1 MGFGDT
7 RGGGVGSIPD
17 NFPDLTDLDPGF
29 SVDPNDRPPP
39 EDAVPMPLPTPGPN
53 TPTPPASDPVT
64 VVDDSA
70 VMQAQETQD
79 DRDALTIIKD
89 TLASYG
95 LEGLAA
101 DAYRFLMEGAST
113 DSVMIQLKETEQF
126 KERFKGLELR
136 RQQGLPAISPAE
148 YIRLERDYRQT
159 MSAAGLPEGFYD
171 SPDDFAEFIGNDVS
185 PAEMTQRVSMATTA
199 VSNVNPELKNQLR
212 EMYGIGTENDGE
224 LIAYFLDPERG
235 VNVIEQRLQ
244 MESAGLSAAA
254 VQATGQGIG
263 TGVARQ
269 LAGQNVQQREISQRL
284 GQQAGLTQQ
293 VFGEQQAV
301 TSTELAAASFGLDS
315 ESTAQV
321 RRLRQRR
328 QAAAEQ
334 RTGGLVTGMGA
345 TGLGSAQNQQGIDLN
360 PEFAY
365 IQLCD
370 LPHYEGEPFTLN

>member
-1 MGFGDT
+1 MGMGDVRAFT
-7 RGGGVGSIPD
+7 EAFEEDTV
-17 NFPDLTDLDPGF
+17 LTD
-29 SVDPNDRPPP
+29 
-39 EDAVPMPLPTPGPN
+39 DAVME
-53 TPTPPASDPVT
+53 
-64 VVDDSA
+64 
-70 VMQAQETQD
+70 AQETQD
-79 DRDALTIIKD
+79 DRDALTIIRD
-89 TLASYG
+89 TLATYG

-101 DAYRFLMEGAST
+101 DAYRFLMEGSST

-126 KERFKGLELR
+126 QERFKGMETR

-171 SPDDFAEFIGNDVS
+171 NPDDFADFIGNDVS

-212 EMYGIGTENDGE
+212 EMYGIGVENDGE
-224 LIAYFLDPERG
+224 LISYFLDPERG

-254 VQATGQGIG
+254 IQATGQGIG

-284 GQQAGLTQQ
+284 SQQAGLTQQ
-293 VFGEQQAV
+293 VFGEQNAV

-328 QAAAEQ
+328 QAATQQ

-345 TGLGSAQNQQGIDLN
+345 TGLGSAQN
-360 PEFAY
+360 
-365 IQLCD
+365 
-370 LPHYEGEPFTLN
+370 

>member
-1 MGFGDT
+1 MGMGDVRAFT
-7 RGGGVGSIPD
+7 EAFEEEDTV
-17 NFPDLTDLDPGF
+17 LTD
-29 SVDPNDRPPP
+29 
-39 EDAVPMPLPTPGPN
+39 DAVME
-53 TPTPPASDPVT
+53 
-64 VVDDSA
+64 
-70 VMQAQETQD
+70 AQETQD
-79 DRDALTIIKD
+79 DRDALTIIRD
-89 TLASYG
+89 TLATYG
-95 LEGLAA
+95 LEGLAG

-113 DSVMIQLKETEQF
+113 DSVMIQLKETDVF

-159 MSAAGLPEGFYD
+159 MAAAGLPEGFYD
-171 SPDDFAEFIGNDVS
+171 NPDDFADFIGNDVS

-224 LIAYFLDPERG
+224 LIAYFLDPDRG

-254 VQATGQGIG
+254 IQATGQGIG

-284 GQQAGLTQQ
+284 SQQAGLTQQ
-293 VFGEQQAV
+293 VFGEQNAV

-334 RTGGLVTGMGA
+334 RAGGLVTGMGA
-345 TGLGSAQNQQGIDLN
+345 TGLGSAQN
-360 PEFAY
+360 
-365 IQLCD
+365 
-370 LPHYEGEPFTLN
+370 

>member
-1 MGFGDT
+1 MGMGDV
-7 RGGGVGSIPD
+7 RGFVEAFEED
-17 NFPDLTDLDPGF
+17 TVLTD
-29 SVDPNDRPPP
+29 
-39 EDAVPMPLPTPGPN
+39 DAVME
-53 TPTPPASDPVT
+53 
-64 VVDDSA
+64 
-70 VMQAQETQD
+70 AQETQD
-79 DRDALTIIKD
+79 DRDALTIIRD
-89 TLASYG
+89 ALAGYG
-95 LEGLAA
+95 LEGLAN
-101 DAYRFLMEGAST
+101 DAYRFLMEGSSSE
-113 DSVMIQLKETEQF
+113 SVMIQIKDTELF
-126 KERFKGLELR
+126 RERFKGMETRSKL
-136 RQQGLPAISPAE
+136 GLPAISPAE

-212 EMYGIGTENDGE
+212 EMYGIGVENDGE
-224 LIAYFLDPERG
+224 LISYFLDPERG

-254 VQATGQGIG
+254 IQATGQGIG

-293 VFGEQQAV
+293 VFGEQNAV

-315 ESTAQV
+315 ETTAQV

-328 QAAAEQ
+328 QAATQQ

-345 TGLGSAQNQQGIDLN
+345 TGLGSAQN
-360 PEFAY
+360 
-365 IQLCD
+365 
-370 LPHYEGEPFTLN
+370 

>member
-7 RGGGVGSIPD
+7 RGAGV
-17 NFPDLTDLDPGF
+17 NTDRDP
-29 SVDPNDRPPP
+29 DRPNLA
-39 EDAVPMPLPTPGPN
+39 DAVNPIFNDDSGFIN
-53 TPTPPASDPVT
+53 YNNPTPPDDAVLADPPPVQTPDNTDNT
-64 VVDDSA
+64 VMGDSA

-113 DSVMIQLKETEQF
+113 DSVMIQLKETDVF

-159 MSAAGLPEGFYD
+159 MAAAGLPEGFYD
-171 SPDDFAEFIGNDVS
+171 NPDDFADFIGNDVS

-212 EMYGIGTENDGE
+212 EMYGIGVENDGE
-224 LIAYFLDPERG
+224 LIAYFLDPDRG

-334 RTGGLVTGMGA
+334 RAGGLVTGMGA

-370 LPHYEGEPFTLN
+370 LPH

>member
-1 MGFGDT
+1 MGMGDV
-7 RGGGVGSIPD
+7 RGFVEAFEED
-17 NFPDLTDLDPGF
+17 TVLTDD
-29 SVDPNDRPPP
+29 
-39 EDAVPMPLPTPGPN
+39 
-53 TPTPPASDPVT
+53 
-64 VVDDSA
+64 A

-79 DRDALTIIKD
+79 DRDALTIIRD
-89 TLASYG
+89 ALAGYG
-95 LEGLAA
+95 LEGLAN
-101 DAYRFLMEGAST
+101 DAYRFLMEGSSSE
-113 DSVMIQLKETEQF
+113 SVMIQIKDTELF
-126 KERFKGLELR
+126 RERFKGMETRSKL
-136 RQQGLPAISPAE
+136 GLPAISPAE

-212 EMYGIGTENDGE
+212 EMYGIGVENDGE
-224 LIAYFLDPERG
+224 LISYFLDPERG

-254 VQATGQGIG
+254 IQATGQGIG

-284 GQQAGLTQQ
+284 SQQAGLTQQ
-293 VFGEQQAV
+293 VFGEQNAV

-334 RTGGLVTGMGA
+334 RAGGLVTGMGA
-345 TGLGSAQNQQGIDLN
+345 TGLGSAQN
-360 PEFAY
+360 
-365 IQLCD
+365 
-370 LPHYEGEPFTLN
+370 

>member
-1 MGFGDT
+1 MGMGDVRAFT
-7 RGGGVGSIPD
+7 EAFEEDTV
-17 NFPDLTDLDPGF
+17 LTD
-29 SVDPNDRPPP
+29 
-39 EDAVPMPLPTPGPN
+39 DAVME
-53 TPTPPASDPVT
+53 
-64 VVDDSA
+64 
-70 VMQAQETQD
+70 AQETQD
-79 DRDALTIIKD
+79 DRDALTIIRD
-89 TLASYG
+89 TLATYG

-101 DAYRFLMEGAST
+101 DAYRFLMEGSST

-126 KERFKGLELR
+126 QERFKGMETR

-171 SPDDFAEFIGNDVS
+171 NPDDFADFIGNDVS

-212 EMYGIGTENDGE
+212 EMYGIGVENDGE
-224 LIAYFLDPERG
+224 LISYFLDPERG

-254 VQATGQGIG
+254 IQATGQGIG

-284 GQQAGLTQQ
+284 SQQAGLTQQ
-293 VFGEQQAV
+293 VFGEQNAV

-334 RTGGLVTGMGA
+334 RAGGLVTGMGA
-345 TGLGSAQNQQGIDLN
+345 TGLGSAQN
-360 PEFAY
+360 
-365 IQLCD
+365 
-370 LPHYEGEPFTLN
+370 

>member
-7 RGGGVGSIPD
+7 RGGGVGTRPLPD
-17 NFPDLTDLDPGF
+17 GFPDLSDLDPNP
-29 SVDPNDRPPP
+29 SDITVPSDPQ
-39 EDAVPMPLPTPGPN
+39 PMPMPTPTPVRPTPPD

-79 DRDALTIIKD
+79 NRDALTIIKD
-89 TLASYG
+89 ALTSYG
-95 LEGLAA
+95 LDGLSA
-101 DAYRFLMEGAST
+101 DAYRLLMEGAST
-113 DSVMIQLKETEQF
+113 ESVMIQLKQTEQF

-136 RQQGLPAISPAE
+136 SQQGLPAISPAE

-159 MSAAGLPEGFYD
+159 MAAAGLPEGFYD
-171 SPDDFAEFIGNDVS
+171 NPDDFADFIGNDVS
-185 PAEMTQRVSMATTA
+185 PAEMTQRVSMASTA
-199 VSNVNPELKNQLR
+199 VSNINPELKNQLQ
-212 EMYGIGTENDGE
+212 EMYGIGVENDGE
-224 LIAYFLDPERG
+224 LISYFLDPERG

-254 VQATGQGIG
+254 IQATGQGIG

-293 VFGEQQAV
+293 VFGEQNAV

-315 ESTAQV
+315 ETTAQV

-328 QAAAEQ
+328 QAASQQ

-345 TGLGSAQNQQGIDLN
+345 SGLGSAQN
-360 PEFAY
+360 
-365 IQLCD
+365 
-370 LPHYEGEPFTLN
+370 

>member
-1 MGFGDT
+1 MGMGDVRAFMEAFEEEDT
-7 RGGGVGSIPD
+7 V
-17 NFPDLTDLDPGF
+17 LTD
-29 SVDPNDRPPP
+29 
-39 EDAVPMPLPTPGPN
+39 
-53 TPTPPASDPVT
+53 DPV
-64 VVDDSA
+64 
-70 VMQAQETQD
+70 MEAQETQD

-113 DSVMIQLKETEQF
+113 ESVMIQLKDSDIYRDRFAGMET
-126 KERFKGLELR
+126 R

-212 EMYGIGTENDGE
+212 EMYGIGVENDGE
-224 LIAYFLDPERG
+224 LIAYFLDPDRG

-345 TGLGSAQNQQGIDLN
+345 TGLGSAQN
-360 PEFAY
+360 
-365 IQLCD
+365 
-370 LPHYEGEPFTLN
+370 